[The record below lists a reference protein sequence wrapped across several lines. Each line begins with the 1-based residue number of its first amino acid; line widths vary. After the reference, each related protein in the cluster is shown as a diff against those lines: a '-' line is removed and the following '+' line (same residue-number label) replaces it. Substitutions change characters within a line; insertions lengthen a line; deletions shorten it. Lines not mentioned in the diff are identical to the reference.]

1 MKTNSLQSDR
11 FEVNHWFKSYSKT
24 PKPLFKPLTDHLK
37 LESDFSK
44 SDAKNC
50 FFKKPSA
57 SLCLTVLEHKEYTK
71 LTGRVIIAGS
81 SCGLECVMSS
91 STLSLPLIHFLTKV
105 PNDASFTDAPSSKS
119 SFPDLSK
126 RISQPLIDYLQLQ
139 RFPETHIV

>member
-11 FEVNHWFKSYSKT
+11 FEVNQWFKSYFKT

-105 PNDASFTDAPSSKS
+105 PKAENDAADAPPAPQKQFSRPQKE
-119 SFPDLSK
+119 F
-126 RISQPLIDYLQLQ
+126 LQS
-139 RFPETHIV
+139 H

>member
-1 MKTNSLQSDR
+1 MKSTIGLKPILRLLNHYSSLYRIIGS
-11 FEVNHWFKSYSKT
+11 
-24 PKPLFKPLTDHLK
+24 LK
-37 LESDFSK
+37 SDFSK

-105 PNDASFTDAPSSKS
+105 PKAENDAADAPPAPQKQFSRPQKE
-119 SFPDLSK
+119 F
-126 RISQPLIDYLQLQ
+126 LQS
-139 RFPETHIV
+139 H